1 MNTSNDLEKKIES
14 EHSNPDKRDQA
25 EKAPTGESLKDNKND
40 KEDDNVYEKTLSKS
54 IESRDH
60 NPPIVKNK

>member
-1 MNTSNDLEKKIES
+1 MNTLNELEKKIES
-14 EHSNPDKRDQA
+14 EHSNPDKRDQS
-25 EKAPTGESLKDNKND
+25 EKAPTGESLKDNGND
-40 KEDDNVYEKTLSKS
+40 KEDDNVYEKPISKL